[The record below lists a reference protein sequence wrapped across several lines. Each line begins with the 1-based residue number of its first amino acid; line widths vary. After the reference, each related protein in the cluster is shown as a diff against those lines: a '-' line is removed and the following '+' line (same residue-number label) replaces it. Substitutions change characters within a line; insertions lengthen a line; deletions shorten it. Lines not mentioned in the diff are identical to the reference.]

1 MFLLKLA
8 KYKAI
13 RKASAFIISFSCLV
27 LFAVGLCSLEAK
39 TNGFMQNEIASEIS
53 ETALRD
59 EYEYAYL
66 GFTIDGCQSSPDF
79 TEIFQI
85 SRNLNLQNFNRTG
98 YSIQTVFDA
107 NTSNS
112 FSKTHEYKIENEPI
126 VSLVGDNPI
135 SLLPSPLN
143 YINNYI
149 HEIWKLKMLFDER
162 NLSINVSHDNFCFI
176 PESWALAL
184 LRQQGIESPTNEQIH
199 SVIGKSIDISY
210 INKTSL
216 KTIDLSWTISNVF
229 LEDETFESLYRQYG
243 LFLPCYIAA
252 LPSYEYPSVVVQFG
266 KSVYTNKYYLGKINE
281 YFGARLEESFFVL
294 DELKS
299 NNHLD
304 LQKLTDSLKSFNDL
318 GMDDKRFYIIS
329 TLAAFILLLIN
340 VFAITT
346 QNPLTQISYILISSF
361 AYIIAKLIIFLLFG
375 IAPGAFT
382 TSSIIFFVTVIAIVL
397 VDYVLK
403 HSLFYKSKGYGFK
416 TDFYRI

>member
-8 KYKAI
+8 KYKAV
-13 RKASAFIISFSCLV
+13 RKISTFIISFSCLA
-27 LFAVGLCSLEAK
+27 LFAIGLSSLEAK
-39 TNGFMQNEIASEIS
+39 TNEFMQNEIASEIS
-53 ETALRD
+53 KTALRD

-66 GFTIDGCQSSPDF
+66 GFTIDGCQSSSDF
-79 TEIFQI
+79 TDIFQI
-85 SRNLNLQNFNRTG
+85 SRNLDLQNFNRTG
-98 YSIQTVFDA
+98 YSVQTVFDA
-107 NTSNS
+107 NTSNL
-112 FSKTHEYKIENEPI
+112 FSQTHEYKIENKPI
-126 VSLVGDNPI
+126 VSLVDNSPI

-143 YINNYI
+143 YISNCV
-149 HEIWKLKMLFDER
+149 HEIWKLKMLFDEL
-162 NLSINVSHDNFCFI
+162 NLSINGGHDNFCFI

-199 SVIGKSIDISY
+199 SVIGKSIEISY
-210 INKTSL
+210 KNKISL

-229 LEDETFESLYRQYG
+229 IEDETFESLYRQYG
-243 LFLPCYIAA
+243 WFLPCYIAA
-252 LPSYEYPSVVVQFG
+252 LPSYEYPSVVVQFS

-318 GMDDKRFYIIS
+318 GMDDKKFYIIS

-361 AYIIAKLIIFLLFG
+361 AYIIAKLIIFVLFG
-375 IAPGAFT
+375 IASGAFT
-382 TSSIIFFVTVIAIVL
+382 ASSIIFFATVIAIML

>member
-1 MFLLKLA
+1 MFLPKLA
-8 KYKAI
+8 KYKAV
-13 RKASAFIISFSCLV
+13 RKVSSFIISFSYLV
-27 LFAVGLCSLEAK
+27 LFAIGLCSLEAK

-53 ETALRD
+53 EAALKGED
-59 EYEYAYL
+59 EYAYI

-79 TEIFQI
+79 TEIFQL
-85 SRNLNLQNFNRTG
+85 SRNLDLQNFNRTG
-98 YSIQTVFDA
+98 YSVQTVFDA
-107 NTSNS
+107 NTSNL
-112 FSKTHEYKIENEPI
+112 FSQTHEYKIENKPI
-126 VSLVGDNPI
+126 VSLVDNSPI

-143 YINNYI
+143 YINNCV

-162 NLSINVSHDNFCFI
+162 NLSINERHDNFCFI

-184 LRQQGIESPTNEQIH
+184 LRQQGIENPTNEQIH
-199 SVIGKSIDISY
+199 SVIGKSIEISY
-210 INKTSL
+210 KNKISL

-229 LEDETFESLYRQYG
+229 IEDETFESLYRQYG
-243 LFLPCYIAA
+243 WFLPCYIAA

-281 YFGARLEESFFVL
+281 YFGARLEESFFVS

-299 NNHLD
+299 INHLD
-304 LQKLTDSLKSFNDL
+304 LQKFTNSLKSFNDL
-318 GMDDKRFYIIS
+318 GIDDKGFYIIS
-329 TLAAFILLLIN
+329 ILSAIILLLIN

-346 QNPLTQISYILISSF
+346 KNPLTQISYIFISSF
-361 AYIIAKLIIFLLFG
+361 AYIVAKLIIFVLCG

-382 TSSIIFFVTVIAIVL
+382 ASSIIFFVAVIAIVL

-403 HSLFYKSKGYGFK
+403 HSLFYKSKGYGLK